1 MVNAIIVGFKFSEV
15 HLEALTIVLG
25 QNVSVINRESG
36 TNVDHIC
43 WHGGMHTMKR
53 SKGKLQNNMNSMNPL
68 IYMLYVYF
76 ICIVKHLEN
85 FHSLLLLYILDFYKH
100 EYFCN

>member
-15 HLEALTIVLG
+15 HLEALTIVLR

-43 WHGGMHTMKR
+43 
-53 SKGKLQNNMNSMNPL
+53 
-68 IYMLYVYF
+68 
-76 ICIVKHLEN
+76 
-85 FHSLLLLYILDFYKH
+85 
-100 EYFCN
+100 